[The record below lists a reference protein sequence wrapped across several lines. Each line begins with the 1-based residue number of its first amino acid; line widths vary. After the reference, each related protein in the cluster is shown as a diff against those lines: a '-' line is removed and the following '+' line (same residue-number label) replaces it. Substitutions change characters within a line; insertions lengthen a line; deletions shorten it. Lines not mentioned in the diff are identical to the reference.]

1 MVMDRQTL
9 VIVRPPPTSG
19 PKKLMN
25 LQIQLVLDV
34 DRDKRKSKS
43 RVSVSRAGCGQLL
56 GLFSG

>member
-1 MVMDRQTL
+1 L

-34 DRDKRKSKS
+34 DRDKKKGGRS
-43 RVSVSRAGCGQLL
+43 RVSINQIVFRWFSR
-56 GLFSG
+56 

>member
-1 MVMDRQTL
+1 MVMNQQTL

-43 RVSVSRAGCGQLL
+43 RVSVLRGTM
-56 GLFSG
+56 